1 MVVNFPV
8 TRVYLTPNAMRQAG
22 DPPHRERHSVG
33 SSSIHLAPGALLG
46 IYNSS
51 RTRVAPLFGRLQ
63 SIDPS
68 GRSWLQPLLDL
79 ASTRNVGRPEAG
91 ASPLQVARWWP
102 KERRLPAPNSLLEWL
117 VRNAATPAHPSAWGR
132 RAVEAKRR
140 RLVDRDPVTLE
151 EALLSIERG
160 PSGRAWYV
168 LEGPTQPDVYLATD
182 DVIVVIDAKRTE
194 EGPVTSTH
202 WMPVRHQ
209 MLRHLDA
216 VWDIKEEKR
225 VYGIFIVEAE
235 AGSSDRKPS
244 AEWQYAVEATV
255 SPGALERSLPHRKPE
270 ERAAISDTLLG
281 VTTWQAVCAR
291 FEIPTEVLIPEVVD
305 LRAAP
310 RPPRRRSAPVSKG
323 STEPA
328 D

>member
-1 MVVNFPV
+1 V
-8 TRVYLTPNAMRQAG
+8 
-22 DPPHRERHSVG
+22 
-33 SSSIHLAPGALLG
+33 G

-51 RTRVAPLFGRLQ
+51 RTRVAPVFGRLQ
-63 SIDPS
+63 CIDPS

-79 ASTRNVGRPEAG
+79 ASTRDVRRPEA
-91 ASPLQVARWWP
+91 AVSSPLRVARWWP

-140 RLVDRDPVTLE
+140 RLVDRDSVTLE

-168 LEGPTQPDVYLATD
+168 LEGPSQPDVYLATD
-182 DVIVVIDAKRTE
+182 DLIVLIEGKRTE

-225 VYGIFIVEAE
+225 VHGIFIVEAD
-235 AGSSDRKPS
+235 AGLPGRKPS
-244 AEWQYAVEATV
+244 AGWQYAVEAMI
-255 SPGALERSLPHRKPE
+255 SPEALERSLPHRKPE

-291 FEIPTEVLIPEVVD
+291 FEIPTEVLIPEVLD

-310 RPPRRRSAPVSKG
+310 RPPRRRSAPVSKV

>member
-1 MVVNFPV
+1 
-8 TRVYLTPNAMRQAG
+8 
-22 DPPHRERHSVG
+22 
-33 SSSIHLAPGALLG
+33 
-46 IYNSS
+46 
-51 RTRVAPLFGRLQ
+51 
-63 SIDPS
+63 
-68 GRSWLQPLLDL
+68 LLDL
-79 ASTRNVGRPEAG
+79 ANSRNLRRGEAG
-91 ASPLQVARWWP
+91 ASPLGVARWWP

-132 RAVEAKRR
+132 RAVETKRR
-140 RLVDRDPVTLE
+140 RLVDRDVVTLE
-151 EALLSIERG
+151 EALRSIERG

-168 LEGPTQPDVYLATD
+168 LEGPSQPDVYLATD
-182 DVIVVIDAKRTE
+182 DVIVLIEGKRTE

-216 VWDIKEEKR
+216 VWDIREERR

-235 AGSSDRKPS
+235 PGSPDRKPS
-244 AEWQYAVEATV
+244 ADWQFAVEATV
-255 SPGALERSLPHRKPE
+255 SPEALERSLPHRTPE
-270 ERAAISDTLLG
+270 VRAAISDSLLG

-291 FEIPTEVLIPEVVD
+291 FEIPTDVLIPEVVD

-310 RPPRRRSAPVSKG
+310 RPPRRRSAPVSKVP
-323 STEPA
+323 TEPA